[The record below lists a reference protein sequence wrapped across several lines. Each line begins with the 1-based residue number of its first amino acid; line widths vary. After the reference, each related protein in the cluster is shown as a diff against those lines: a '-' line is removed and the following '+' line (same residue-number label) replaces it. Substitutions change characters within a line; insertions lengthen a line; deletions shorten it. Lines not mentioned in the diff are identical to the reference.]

1 MMAERMDRDIS
12 EAYTPSRSNPDRQ
25 QAASSEEEKMANE
38 VIFVHSRDFRISD
51 QKTPHMQFV
60 TLHGLR
66 AVKWSFVVTDTEL
79 EKQIS
84 LNRDFPEPMKGFYL
98 VTFVATDK
106 YKIKVAS
113 GMFRWSRIAH
123 KCERIPMTSSFHVSL
138 FTTLRDAAFVGGLM
152 RITVELKFT
161 EWEFISFK
169 SDETFF
175 MIPLKTINGDRTAF
189 FQSANRQYGDF
200 RLNAINGTFITTR
213 YLLYITSLRIR
224 RLVDEHP
231 DVDSFQ
237 LPFSLETVEKVL
249 QFIVNGS
256 FSIKIADFAHLSQ
269 FIDCLNILRPLLCDE
284 IIANIDRE
292 LFEKIQQSY
301 ENLRIWDLVEI
312 LLFTHC
318 YHLSRT
324 CSAIIALIA
333 DNHFT
338 QFSAE
343 YNTTRNVATYRRL
356 SENPLGDNRNSP
368 VPLIEELVVQKR
380 CVKRLVRVRLDRT
393 QKTSYRY

>member
-12 EAYTPSRSNPDRQ
+12 EAYTRSRSNPDRQ

-161 EWEFISFK
+161 
-169 SDETFF
+169 D
-175 MIPLKTINGDRTAF
+175 
-189 FQSANRQYGDF
+189 DF